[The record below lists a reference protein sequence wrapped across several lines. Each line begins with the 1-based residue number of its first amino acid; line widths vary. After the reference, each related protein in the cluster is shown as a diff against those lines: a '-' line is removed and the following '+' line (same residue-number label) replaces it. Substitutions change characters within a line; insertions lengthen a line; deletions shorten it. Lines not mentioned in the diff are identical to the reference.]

1 MTERPVFDAFKKL
14 LGQTE
19 PKRDTAVDP
28 HEAAVAL
35 MVEAALSDGIYANLE
50 SDMIAE
56 ILIESFGFD
65 AARTDTLMQRGELL
79 AEEAIGAHQ
88 FTKLVKTLPQTERI
102 AVIEG
107 LYRVALA
114 DGDKCKFE
122 EAYIRHVASLLH
134 VDDVNRANAR
144 KRAETRIQ
152 TL

>member
-1 MTERPVFDAFKKL
+1 MFDAFKKL

-65 AARTDTLMQRGELL
+65 A
-79 AEEAIGAHQ
+79 
-88 FTKLVKTLPQTERI
+88 
-102 AVIEG
+102 
-107 LYRVALA
+107 
-114 DGDKCKFE
+114 
-122 EAYIRHVASLLH
+122 
-134 VDDVNRANAR
+134 
-144 KRAETRIQ
+144 
-152 TL
+152 

>member
-1 MTERPVFDAFKKL
+1 MFDAVKRL
-14 LGQTE
+14 LGGKSE
-19 PKRDTAVDP
+19 PKPDTVVDP

-35 MVEAALSDGIYANLE
+35 MVEAALADGIYANLE

-56 ILIESFGFD
+56 ILIESFGFSAD
-65 AARTDTLMQRGELL
+65 RTDHLMHRGELL

-88 FTKLVKTLPQTERI
+88 FTKEVKALAETERV

-122 EAYIRHVASLLH
+122 DAYIRHVASLLH
-134 VDDVNRANAR
+134 VDDISRAGAR
-144 KRAETRIQ
+144 QRAEARVQ
-152 TL
+152 GD